1 MGAAARMPQQSMK
14 EDAFMRKT
22 MVFCLLMIVA
32 MFCVLVESAV
42 AKDFK
47 FAVSQG
53 WLDNDSGQNMN
64 KGYKQGFK
72 EFFGDQAL
80 KDAVFVNSNYDTK
93 LQSEQIG
100 AFIKMKPDALF
111 VTASEA
117 AAITPAV
124 KRAIEAGIP
133 VFSGDSLIAGTMCT
147 TSVLSNNF
155 GMGILTAEYIAKRL
169 KGKGKVG
176 VIGLPANETW
186 DHREQGMDWIF
197 KTEYPGI
204 QVVSRW
210 NYDPA
215 GAVTPRQ
222 GIDNMLAANPGK
234 GSLDAIWCAWDGAA
248 MEGALAIKSAGREK
262 EVITT
267 GIDGGTRAFE
277 FIKGDATAMKF
288 TAGQSMWLMAYM
300 SVYYASEHLKGRKV
314 PRLVV
319 SPVYAIT
326 DAELKNVDI
335 KTYGDTYD
343 HPGNANKLGWKR
355 SL

>member
-1 MGAAARMPQQSMK
+1 MRRKLVLCLLLAAALAIGVVGIAAADNIK
-14 EDAFMRKT
+14 LA
-22 MVFCLLMIVA
+22 I
-32 MFCVLVESAV
+32 
-42 AKDFK
+42 
-47 FAVSQG
+47 SQG

-64 KGYKQGFK
+64 KGYKAGIK
-72 EFFGDQAL
+72 EFFGEQAV

-155 GMGILTAEYIAKRL
+155 GMGIITAEYIAKRL

-176 VIGLPANETW
+176 VVGLPANETW

-204 QVVSRW
+204 QVVARW

-248 MEGALAIKSAGREK
+248 MEGALAIKTAGREG
-262 EVITT
+262 EIFTT

-277 FIKGDATAMKF
+277 FIKGDKTAMKF
-288 TAGQSMWLMAYM
+288 TGAQSMWLMAYM
-300 SVYYASEHLKGRKV
+300 SVYYASEHLKGKKV
-314 PRLVV
+314 PRLVI

-326 DAELKNVDI
+326 DTELKNVDI
-335 KTYGDTYD
+335 KSYGDTYD
-343 HPGNANKLGWKR
+343 HPGNANKLGWR
-355 SL
+355 RAL

>member
-1 MGAAARMPQQSMK
+1 
-14 EDAFMRKT
+14 MRRT
-22 MVFCLLMIVA
+22 TVLF
-32 MFCVLVESAV
+32 VLVVFVLVVGVSGVAT
-42 AKDFK
+42 AKDWK
-47 FAVSQG
+47 LAISQG

-64 KGYKQGFK
+64 KGYKLGIK
-72 EFFGDQAL
+72 EFFGEKAL

-124 KRAIEAGIP
+124 KRAIDAGIP

-204 QVVSRW
+204 KVVARW

-234 GSLDAIWCAWDGAA
+234 GDLDAIWCAWDGAA
-248 MEGALAIKSAGREK
+248 MEGALAIKTAGREK
-262 EVITT
+262 EIFTT

-277 FIKGDATAMKF
+277 FIVGDKSAMKF
-288 TAGQSMWLMAYM
+288 TAAQSMWLMAYM
-300 SVYYASEHLKGRKV
+300 SVYYASEHLKGNKV
-314 PRLVV
+314 PRLVI

-326 DAELKNVDI
+326 DKELKGVDI
-335 KTYGDTYD
+335 KTFGDTYD
-343 HPGNANKLGWKR
+343 QPGNAAKLGWKR

>member
-1 MGAAARMPQQSMK
+1 MK
-14 EDAFMRKT
+14 SSWKK
-22 MVFCLLMIVA
+22 VFCLLMTMVVIIGFSGIA
-32 MFCVLVESAV
+32 SAKEWKL
-42 AKDFK
+42 AI
-47 FAVSQG
+47 SQG

-64 KGYKQGFK
+64 KGYKQGIK
-72 EFFGDQAL
+72 EFFGEQAL
-80 KDAVFVNSNYDTK
+80 KDAKFVNSNYDTK
-93 LQSEQIG
+93 MQSEQIE

-155 GMGILTAEYIAKRL
+155 GMGVLTADYIAKRL
-169 KGKGKVG
+169 NGKGKVG

-197 KTEYPGI
+197 KTEYPDI
-204 QVVSRW
+204 KVVARW

-222 GIDNMLAANPGK
+222 GIDNMLAANPDK

-248 MEGALAIKSAGREK
+248 MEGALAIKTAGREG
-262 EVITT
+262 EIFTT

-277 FIKGDATAMKF
+277 FIQGDKTSMKF
-288 TAGQSMWLMAYM
+288 TGAQSMWLMAYM
-300 SVYYASEHLKGRKV
+300 SVYYASEHLQGHKV

-326 DAELKNVDI
+326 AKELEGVDI

-355 SL
+355 AL

>member
-1 MGAAARMPQQSMK
+1 
-14 EDAFMRKT
+14 MRKT
-22 MVFCLLMIVA
+22 MVFCLVMIVA
-32 MFCVLVESAV
+32 MFCVLVETAV
-42 AKDFK
+42 AKDYK

-124 KRAIEAGIP
+124 KRAIDAGIP

-262 EVITT
+262 EVFTV

-288 TAGQSMWLMAYM
+288 TAAQSMWLMAYM

-326 DAELKNVDI
+326 DAELKTVDI
-335 KTYGDTYD
+335 KMYGDTYD

-355 SL
+355 AL